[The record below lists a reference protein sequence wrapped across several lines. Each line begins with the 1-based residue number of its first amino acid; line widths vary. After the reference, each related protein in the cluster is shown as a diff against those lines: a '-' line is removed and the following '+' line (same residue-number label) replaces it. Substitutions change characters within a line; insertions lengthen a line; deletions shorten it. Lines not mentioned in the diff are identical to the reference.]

1 MSKFIFNSADDKI
14 HASDKNNDTR
24 ASSISLNDN
33 CHCEKSISKLSHR
46 SQSFHGG
53 QSAEQKEKSKMAAS
67 LNCRYSE
74 GNIKVQPRYVLF
86 NFVGIVFVTLQP

>member
-53 QSAEQKEKSKMAAS
+53 QSSKQKEKNKIVAS
-67 LNCRYSE
+67 LNCRVSE
-74 GNIKVQPRYVLF
+74 RNMKVSPRYV
-86 NFVGIVFVTLQP
+86 FV